1 MAQVPQSNQAD
12 LVIARGNAAK
22 YLAIELSNEPFAVLQ
37 SMERMIFETAI
48 DDSGGD
54 QTIVLN
60 KYEAVLHDEDKLREV
75 MAAAKQEYT
84 RIRSIPLKTRVARVA
99 RGRSTS
105 RSTRDLSPRSHTP
118 KWGEVS
124 APPTWS
130 VFGVLGGF
138 SLLLTY
144 NLGHRLLDIVN
155 AAMVV
160 PSNS

>member
-22 YLAIELSNEPFAVLQ
+22 YLAVELSNEPFAVLQ
-37 SMERMIFETAI
+37 SMERMIFEAAV

-54 QTIVLN
+54 QTVVLN
-60 KYEAVLHDEDKLREV
+60 KYEAVLHDENRLREV

-84 RIRSIPLKTRVARVA
+84 RHRSKPLKTRVAK
-99 RGRSTS
+99 GRSTS